1 MNNNEALIKFAP
13 SILRIYHRDKEAFW
27 AAVMAPFLSNE
38 SSLLDRWQHLKVD
51 VGLLNA
57 FKGLNDD
64 ANNVLRE
71 FSTPFGFDLTKWKS
85 NREQYFKDAYPV
97 FAFLAVWMDE
107 QGLTELIERFG
118 EILEAGVFAVAG
130 YGILDEN
137 VDRNISSPVEILTS
151 QALIAEY
158 EMKALNIFG
167 VTQTNLGILH
177 KMRSLFLGAEIKEKF
192 MRGKGSPYSLD
203 KPQNLGTKGANA
215 VSPFMLS
222 LEQLGKAALI
232 DDYWEVFLLFGAA
245 IQMIDDWQDLES
257 DLSAGHFSYVTLG
270 FENIYQKNTPS
281 QSAAIL
287 KANKSHVRETY
298 SCAKEMITRSR
309 EILNRLNDHYLIR
322 LVDVTELRLN
332 NYFRKNLK
340 IS

>member
-1 MNNNEALIKFAP
+1 MNKNDSIIKFAP

-38 SSLLDRWQHLKVD
+38 TSLLDWWQHLKVD

-71 FSTPFGFDLTKWKS
+71 FSAPFGFDLTKWKS

-107 QGLTELIERFG
+107 QGLTELVERFG

-137 VDRNISSPVEILTS
+137 VDRNNSSPVEILTA
-151 QALIAEY
+151 QALISEY

-167 VTQTNLGILH
+167 ITRINLGILH

-222 LEQLGKAALI
+222 LERLGKTALI

-270 FENIYQKNTPS
+270 FENIYQKNTPP
-281 QSAAIL
+281 QSVAIL

-298 SCAKEMITRSR
+298 ICAKEMITRSR

-322 LVDVTELRLN
+322 LVDVTELRLD

>member
-1 MNNNEALIKFAP
+1 MNNKEAFSKFAP

-27 AAVMAPFLSNE
+27 AAVMAPFLSKE
-38 SSLLDRWQHLKVD
+38 SSLLNWWQHLKVD

-64 ANNVLRE
+64 SNNVLRE
-71 FSTPFGFDLTKWKS
+71 FSAPFGFDLTKWKS

-107 QGLTELIERFG
+107 QGLSELIESFG

-222 LEQLGKAALI
+222 LERLGKTVLI

-257 DLSAGHFSYVTLG
+257 DLTEGHYSYVTLG
-270 FENIYQKNTPS
+270 YENIYQKNIPS
-281 QSAAIL
+281 QAATIL

-298 SCAKEMITRSR
+298 ICAKEMITQSR
-309 EILNRLNDHYLIR
+309 TILKRLDDNYLIR
-322 LVDVTELRLN
+322 LVDVTELRMD

-340 IS
+340 TF